1 VLLTV
6 FAYQLDI
13 FLPKVSLLAAKLSL
27 ELDLYSTENTFID
40 KPIKHMI
47 LYVIIPRKQP
57 LLKHNLQAPR
67 N

>member
-1 VLLTV
+1 
-6 FAYQLDI
+6 
-13 FLPKVSLLAAKLSL
+13 
-27 ELDLYSTENTFID
+27 
-40 KPIKHMI
+40 MI